1 MVYTKG
7 GTMTL
12 AKLFK
17 NGRSQAVRL
26 PKGYRFE
33 NEDEVIIKKIDG
45 IVVLIPKSRLMDA
58 FTQSLDE
65 FPEDF
70 AIERNADTPQERN
83 PEL

>member
-1 MVYTKG
+1 
-7 GTMTL
+7 MTT
-12 AKLFK
+12 AKLFT

-26 PKGYRFE
+26 PKDYRFE
-33 NEDEVIIKKIDG
+33 DEEVIIKKIDG
-45 IVVLIPKSRLMDA
+45 IVMLIPKSRMMDV

-70 AIERNADTPQERN
+70 DIERNADIPQERN

>member
-1 MVYTKG
+1 
-7 GTMTL
+7 MTT
-12 AKLFK
+12 AKLFT

-26 PKGYRFE
+26 PRDYRFE
-33 NEDEVIIKKIDG
+33 GEEVIIKKIDG
-45 IVVLIPKSRLMDA
+45 IVMLIPKSRMMDA

-70 AIERNADTPQERN
+70 SIERDADTPQDRN

>member
-1 MVYTKG
+1 
-7 GTMTL
+7 MTT
-12 AKLFK
+12 AKLFT

-26 PKGYRFE
+26 PKDCRFE
-33 NEDEVIIKKIDG
+33 DDEVIIKKIDG
-45 IVVLIPKSRLMDA
+45 IVMLIPKSRLMDA

-70 AIERNADTPQERN
+70 EIERNTDIPQERN

>member
-1 MVYTKG
+1 
-7 GTMTL
+7 MTT
-12 AKLFK
+12 AKLFT
-17 NGRSQAVRL
+17 NGRSQAIRL

-33 NEDEVIIKKIDG
+33 DDDEVVIKKVEG
-45 IVVLIPKSRLMDA
+45 IVMLIPKSRLMDV

-70 AIERNADTPQERN
+70 EIERNTDIPQERN